1 MSVRCC
7 RRPAP
12 PRPPQRHYRGRV
24 TAVVV
29 CLALLLGLVAYAT
42 FGNGSAGTSA
52 PTFNSAPPATAAP
65 PSTANPPTTA
75 PGTGNRPSPR
85 TPRPTQP
92 GAARPPTTQPG
103 SSGNGNVGQSASTT
117 GLDVGVVD
125 VNTSLAYQSSA
136 AAGPA

>member
-1 MSVRCC
+1 
-7 RRPAP
+7 
-12 PRPPQRHYRGRV
+12 V